1 MDEILRE
8 LKGFDRVK
16 YLRQVIEKVNDVPVH
31 LPKARRLRRH
41 AHKPRHFIVT
51 AHNTKIDL
59 KGAESNETN
68 SQYEVQRLKLV
79 KCKARDREDL
89 HQDLKSSDTV
99 KKVTKE
105 FSLGKLATQSS
116 DLEKQ
121 RLRELYK
128 PNFKSS
134 RQIKIAEME
143 PVHSSQ
149 PVDLQ
154 TDNQIKELINVPE
167 SEEENVELTSSV
179 PILEDTA
186 SNKTDELQRISETF
200 YKNIKSL
207 SPSDE
212 NADSTEPVEASG
224 NTILRRQNTE
234 QNKET
239 RTPYRDGDEF
249 MNDANIQEESQ
260 IMSNS
265 DGLTYKRMCHHNKRV
280 KKRMVSPPVVFS
292 E

>member
-1 MDEILRE
+1 MDGILRE
-8 LKGFDRVK
+8 LKGLDRVK

-31 LPKARRLRRH
+31 LPKARRFRRY
-41 AHKPRHFIVT
+41 ARKPRHFVVT
-51 AHNTKIDL
+51 AHDTKVDL
-59 KGAESNETN
+59 KGIESNETN

-89 HQDLKSSDTV
+89 HQDLKSSDIV

-116 DLEKQ
+116 DVEKQ

-134 RQIKIAEME
+134 RPFEITEIE

-149 PVDLQ
+149 PID
-154 TDNQIKELINVPE
+154 DQIKQLINVPE
-167 SEEENVELTSSV
+167 SEEENVQLRSSV
-179 PILEDTA
+179 LIPEDTA
-186 SNKTDELQRISETF
+186 SKKAEELQNMSEIF
-200 YKNIKSL
+200 YKNIKSV

-212 NADSTEPVEASG
+212 SADSMKPVKASG
-224 NTILRRQNTE
+224 NTLLRRQNTE

-239 RTPYRDGDEF
+239 RTPYRDGEEF
-249 MNDANIQEESQ
+249 MNDVNIQEESQ

-265 DGLTYKRMCHHNKRV
+265 EGLTYKRMCHHNKRV